1 VRPSEGVARLARHVN
16 DARAEGRTI
25 PLLIGQLCSERAGV
39 PTTAHMGRMAIESV
53 YRQTPEYAEKT
64 FGGVR
69 PEAAD
74 AAIETAFLAW
84 LGGMTNRQRYRV
96 LEPFYRQVPVPIYY
110 QDLAALVLAGY
121 FTHLLSTNVDSLL
134 EQALDAVGMRRDQDY
149 QVVVLL
155 PPSEAVL
162 DPLPPAPVSV
172 IKLQG
177 DLLSSWF
184 PDSIDIEL
192 ALHANRSLIKGEL
205 KQDVIVVG
213 HRVAAGGAGID
224 RWLARAE
231 GDESWWVHPE
241 RPDPASMATIEAS
254 QQVHYLEGP
263 DGEPESFVGQLATHL
278 LRLPAVRVLSGTG
291 DGTLP
296 GDDLPELPEE
306 VIAQEFY
313 KGRIEMAQVAKYA
326 FQQGTGSGGPSP
338 AMQAQ
343 IDYQSERLA
352 GYGTEYLQ
360 DEATPEPY
368 EILEQLADE
377 VTAAGGDPS
386 VPAFLRTQAGFV
398 RDQMSGDQPN
408 RLVILATLQAA
419 STVSQSVP
427 ATTIA
432 IADLVEQLNLC
443 VLAFAPLGK

>member
-1 VRPSEGVARLARHVN
+1 MRPSEGVARLARHV
-16 DARAEGRTI
+16 RETHAEGRTI
-25 PLLIGQLCSERAGV
+25 PLLLGQLCGERAGV
-39 PTTAHMGRMAIESV
+39 PTTSQMGRMAIENV

-64 FGGVR
+64 FGVR
-69 PEAAD
+69 PDAAD
-74 AAIETAFLAW
+74 GVIETAFLSW

-121 FTHLLSTNVDSLL
+121 FTHLLTTNVDSLL

-155 PPSEAVL
+155 PPGEAEP
-162 DPLPPAPVSV
+162 DPPLAAPVSV

-177 DLLSSWF
+177 DLLSSWL
-184 PDSIDIEL
+184 PDSNDIEL

-213 HRVAAGGAGID
+213 HRVAGGGAGID
-224 RWLARAE
+224 RWLARAD
-231 GDESWWVHPE
+231 GDESWWVYPE
-241 RPDPASMATIEAS
+241 RPDPASMGPIESS
-254 QQVHYLEGP
+254 QQVHYLDGP
-263 DGEPESFVGQLATHL
+263 DGEPESFFGQLATHL

-296 GDDLPELPEE
+296 GDDADLPDDL
-306 VIAQEFY
+306 IAQEFY

-343 IDYQSERLA
+343 IDYQSERAA

-360 DEATPEPY
+360 DTTTPQPY
-368 EILEQLADE
+368 EILEQLAGE
-377 VTAAGGDPS
+377 ISAAGGDPS
-386 VPAFLRTQAGFV
+386 VPAFLTTQATVV
-398 RDQMSGDQPN
+398 REQMAGDEPN
-408 RLVILATLQAA
+408 RLVILAALQAA
-419 STVSQSVP
+419 STVCQSVP
-427 ATTIA
+427 ASSIL
-432 IADLVEQLNLC
+432 IADLMEQLNLC
-443 VLAFAPLGK
+443 VLAFSPLGK

>member
-1 VRPSEGVARLARHVN
+1 MRPSEGVARLARHVR
-16 DARAEGRTI
+16 DTHAAGGTI
-25 PLLIGQLCSERAGV
+25 PLLLGHLCSERAGV
-39 PTTAHMGRMAIESV
+39 PTTAHMGRMAIENV
-53 YRQTPEYAEKT
+53 YRQTPEYADKT
-64 FGGVR
+64 FGVQ
-69 PEAAD
+69 PD
-74 AAIETAFLAW
+74 APDGDIETAFLAW

-121 FTHLLSTNVDSLL
+121 FTHLLTTNVDSLL
-134 EQALDAVGMRRDQDY
+134 EQALDTVGMRRDQDY

-155 PPSEAVL
+155 PPGEAAP
-162 DPLPPAPVSV
+162 DPPQTAPVSV

-177 DLLSSWF
+177 DLLSSWL
-184 PDSIDIEL
+184 PDSNDIEL

-205 KQDVIVVG
+205 QQDVIVVG
-213 HRVAAGGAGID
+213 HRVAGAGID
-224 RWLARAE
+224 GWLARAD
-231 GDESWWVHPE
+231 GNESWWVHPE
-241 RPDPASMATIEAS
+241 RPDPASMGSIESS
-254 QQVHYLEGP
+254 QHVHYVEGA
-263 DGEPESFVGQLATHL
+263 DGEPESFFGQLATHL

-296 GDDLPELPEE
+296 GDDDSDLADD

-326 FQQGTGSGGPSP
+326 FQRSTGSGGPSP

-343 IDYQSERLA
+343 IDYQSERVA

-360 DEATPEPY
+360 DATTPQPH
-368 EILEQLADE
+368 EILEQLAGE
-377 VTAAGGDPS
+377 ISAADGDPS
-386 VPAFLRTQAGFV
+386 VPAFLTTQAAVV
-398 RDQMSGDQPN
+398 RQQLSGDEPN
-408 RLVILATLQAA
+408 RLVILAALQAA
-419 STVSQSVP
+419 STVCQSVP

-443 VLAFAPLGK
+443 VLAFSPLGK

>member
-1 VRPSEGVARLARHVN
+1 MRPSEGVARLARHVS

-25 PLLIGQLCSERAGV
+25 PLLLGQLCSERAGV
-39 PTTAHMGRMAIESV
+39 PTTSRMGRMAIESV

-69 PEAAD
+69 PDAGDAEIEA
-74 AAIETAFLAW
+74 AFLAW

-96 LEPFYRQVPVPIYY
+96 VEPFYRQVPVPIYY

-121 FTHLLSTNVDSLL
+121 FTHLLTTNVDSLL

-155 PPSEAVL
+155 PPSEAAL

-184 PDSIDIEL
+184 PDSVDIEL

-205 KQDVIVVG
+205 KEDVIVVG

-224 RWLARAE
+224 RWLARAD

-241 RPDPASMATIEAS
+241 RPDPASMGPIEAS

-263 DGEPESFVGQLATHL
+263 DGEPESFFGQLATHL
-278 LRLPAVRVLSGTG
+278 LRLPAVQVFSGTG

-296 GDDLPELPEE
+296 GEDYPELPEE
-306 VIAQEFY
+306 VITQEFY

-338 AMQAQ
+338 AIQAQ
-343 IDYQSERLA
+343 IDYQSERAA
-352 GYGTEYLQ
+352 GYGTQYLQ
-360 DEATPEPY
+360 DAATSQPH
-368 EILEQLADE
+368 EILEQLATE
-377 VTAAGGDPS
+377 LASAGSDPS
-386 VPAFLRTQAGFV
+386 VPAFLRTQATVV
-398 RDQMSGDQPN
+398 RDQMSGDDPN
-408 RLVILATLQAA
+408 RLVILAALQAA

-427 ATTIA
+427 ASSIL

-443 VLAFAPLGK
+443 VLAFSPLGK